1 MVKAIE
7 FRNGKNQTL
16 RGFIHEPLRYKTA
29 VVFLHGFPAHCNYP
43 AIRYFST
50 ALSALGNL
58 VLRFNFSG
66 TDTSDGNFEDKTFS
80 KEIDDVRYAIDYL
93 TQNYQFEQLVLVGHS
108 GGAIDASL
116 YADRDDRVDKV
127 VLISGVSDLE
137 KAVEIEFTK
146 KQIKNFEERGYI
158 IYNQPERWHHQKR
171 LNRQFYDEFFKLD
184 IPKALRRYK
193 KPLLIIHG
201 AEDEIVP
208 VSHAYGLYEIANQ
221 PKQLMIIEGA
231 DHNLSKLRYGLR
243 VVRGVSKFIKQK

>member
-1 MVKAIE
+1 MAKAVE
-7 FRNGKNQTL
+7 FTNGRNQTL

-29 VVFLHGFPAHCNYP
+29 VVFLHGFPTHCNYP
-43 AIRYFST
+43 AIRSFSR
-50 ALSALGNL
+50 ALSVLGNL

-66 TDTSDGNFEDKTFS
+66 TDNSDGNFEDKRFS
-80 KEIDDVRYAIDYL
+80 QEVEDIKYAIDYL

-116 YADRDDRVDKV
+116 YAHRDKRVDKV

-146 KQIKNFEERGYI
+146 KQIKDFEERGYI
-158 IYNQPERWHHQKR
+158 VYNQPGKWQHQKR

-184 IPKALRRYK
+184 IPKTLKRYK

-201 AEDEIVP
+201 SEDETIP
-208 VSHAYGLYEIANQ
+208 VSHAHELYETANK